1 MISVHE
7 EQLAGILVPGQFQ
20 IGIVPP
26 SQPGAIAGG
35 VKQVKVVVV
44 QLFYRCI
51 MVQMVIMWP

>member
-51 MVQMVIMWP
+51 MVQMVIM